1 MPRATVERE
10 RGKGR
15 SLRRRVVVWVLLALI
30 GYVFVHLIAARVLSV
45 EGVAATGA
53 AVALVKSAMLRH
65 ALSRVRW
72 LLPVT
77 VAVVGVVVA
86 AAWGPL
92 VAGIVNTGPGGAAG
106 GLLSEGLGSAVV
118 HLWPIALGVGLV
130 YVTVAALRGRRN
142 GGRW

>member
-1 MPRATVERE
+1 M
-10 RGKGR
+10 
-15 SLRRRVVVWVLLALI
+15 
-30 GYVFVHLIAARVLSV
+30 LSV

-53 AVALVKSAMLRH
+53 AVALVKSAALRH
-65 ALSRVRW
+65 VLGRVPW

-77 VAVVGVVVA
+77 VIVVGVVVA

-92 VAGIVNTGPGGAAG
+92 LAGVVHTGPGGAAA
-106 GLLSEGLGSAVV
+106 GLLSGAVGSAVV